1 MDNNLKEYYKEQV
14 ALMKKHRLLPNKYTG
29 QIILIFNQGGI
40 RNALRGQSP
49 RPLKTESNTI

>member
-49 RPLKTESNTI
+49 RPLKNRT